1 MEKKAKIG
9 WLYVIAA
16 LFVAVGLFFV
26 VKKNT
31 YLFFALPVVLGVLL
45 LYIFSLDKVL
55 LLTAFTVPLS
65 INLKAL
71 EADLAISLP
80 AEPLLIG
87 VLVLFIAKMLYDG
100 RYDKRMARH
109 PIAIVIYI
117 MFTWMLV
124 TTITSE
130 MPVVSIKFMVSRL
143 WFIVPSF
150 FLCAI
155 LFKNPKNIHW
165 FIWLYIAALCIVCV
179 YTIIHHAQ
187 FGFDGDSAHWVMT
200 PFYNDHTAYGAAL
213 AIYLILALAYVFLPG
228 IKTSTRLIIIGV
240 IALLSVA
247 LMLSNCRAAW
257 LSVIASLA
265 MLICV
270 LLRIKFRWIATVVV
284 VLVGLFFAFQ
294 NQIIDALE
302 KNNQDASG
310 DLVENI
316 QSITNISTDASNLER
331 INRWQSA
338 FRLFNDRP
346 VFGWGPGTYQFVYAP
361 YQMSKEKTIISTNAG
376 DGGNAHSEYIG
387 PLAEQ
392 GFMGTILVLALV
404 ITVVYT
410 GLKAYHKAKNKKAKV
425 LALGTTLAFFGY
437 FVHGFL
443 NNFLD
448 TDKLAV
454 PVWSCAALIAV
465 IDLYYSNQE
474 SFGEITENQPTR
486 PQISDSSKE

>member
-1 MEKKAKIG
+1 VEKRAKIA
-9 WLYVIAA
+9 WLYLIAA

-55 LLTAFTVPLS
+55 LLTAFCVPLS
-65 INLKAL
+65 VNLKAL
-71 EADLAISLP
+71 DAGLAISLP
-80 AEPLLIG
+80 AEPLLMGIM
-87 VLVLFIAKMLYDG
+87 VLFFAKMLYDG
-100 RYDKRMARH
+100 HYDRRISRH
-109 PIAIVIYI
+109 PIALVIYG
-117 MFTWMLV
+117 MFAWMIV

-130 MPVVSIKFMVSRL
+130 MPVVSIKFFLSRL
-143 WFIVPSF
+143 WFVIPSF

-155 LFKNPKNIHW
+155 LFKKPKNIDK

-187 FGFDGDSAHWVMT
+187 YGFDGDSAHWVMT

-213 AIYLILALAYVFLPG
+213 AIYLILATTYVFIPD
-228 IKTSTRLIIIGV
+228 IKKSRRLLIIGV
-240 IALLSVA
+240 VFLLSLA
-247 LMLSNCRAAW
+247 LVLSNCRAAW
-257 LSVIASLA
+257 LSMIAALGV
-265 MLICV
+265 LVCI
-270 LLRIKFRWIATVVV
+270 LLRIKFRWIATIMVI
-284 VLVGLFFAFQ
+284 LVGLFLAFQ
-294 NQIIDALE
+294 NQIIDTLE

-338 FRLFNDRP
+338 FRLFNERP

-376 DGGNAHSEYIG
+376 DGGNAHSEYFG

-392 GFMGTILVLALV
+392 GLIGSLLVLILVIV
-404 ITVVYT
+404 TVYCGIMT
-410 GLKAYHKAKNKKAKV
+410 YSRCKNKHAKTLV
-425 LALGTTLAFFGY
+425 LGATLAFFSY
-437 FVHGFL
+437 FIHGFL

-454 PVWSCAALIAV
+454 PVWSLAALIAA
-465 IDLYYSNQE
+465 IDVYYADKE
-474 SFGEITENQPTR
+474 EFTE
-486 PQISDSSKE
+486 

>member
-1 MEKKAKIG
+1 M
-9 WLYVIAA
+9 
-16 LFVAVGLFFV
+16 AVGLFLV

-71 EADLAISLP
+71 EAGLAISLP

-87 VLVLFIAKMLYDG
+87 IMVLFFAKMLYDG
-100 RYDKRMARH
+100 KYDKRISHH
-109 PIAIVIYI
+109 PIAIVIYC
-117 MFTWMLV
+117 MFAWMLV

-130 MPVVSIKFMVSRL
+130 MPVVSLKFILSRL
-143 WFIVPSF
+143 WFVIPAF

-155 LFKNPKNIHW
+155 LFKKPKNIHW

-213 AIYLILALAYVFLPG
+213 AIYLILALTYVFLPG
-228 IKTSTRLIIIGV
+228 IKTSRRLIIIGV
-240 IALLSVA
+240 VALLSVA
-247 LMLSNCRAAW
+247 LLFSNCRAAW
-257 LSVIASLA
+257 LSVIAALA
-265 MLICV
+265 VLICV
-270 LLRIKFRWIATVVV
+270 LLKIKFRWIATVVV
-284 VLVGLFFAFQ
+284 VLVGLFLAFQ

-338 FRLFNDRP
+338 FRLFNERP

-376 DGGNAHSEYIG
+376 DGGNAHSEYFG

-392 GFMGTILVLALV
+392 GIVGSILVLILV
-404 ITVVYT
+404 IVTVYH
-410 GLKAYHKAKNKKAKV
+410 GMKAYKRCKNRQAKTLV
-425 LALGTTLAFFGY
+425 LGATLAFISY
-437 FVHGFL
+437 FVHGLL
-443 NNFLD
+443 NNFMD

-454 PVWSCAALIAV
+454 PVWSLAALIAA
-465 IDLYYSNQE
+465 IDVYYA
-474 SFGEITENQPTR
+474 
-486 PQISDSSKE
+486 DKETIDEVKE

>member
-1 MEKKAKIG
+1 MEKKAKIA

-16 LFVAVGLFFV
+16 LFVAVGLFLV

-55 LLTAFTVPLS
+55 LLTAFTIPLS
-65 INLKAL
+65 VNL
-71 EADLAISLP
+71 EALDAGLAISLP
-80 AEPLLIG
+80 AEPLLMGI
-87 VLVLFIAKMLYDG
+87 LVLFVAKMLYDG
-100 RYDKRMARH
+100 KYDRRIARH
-109 PIAIVIYI
+109 PIAIVIYC
-117 MFTWMLV
+117 MFLWMLI

-130 MPVVSIKFMVSRL
+130 MPVVSIKFMLSRL
-143 WFIVPSF
+143 WFVVPAF
-150 FLCAI
+150 FLCAV
-155 LFKNPKNIHW
+155 LFKNPKNIHK
-165 FIWLYIAALCIVCV
+165 FIWLYIASLCIVCV

-187 FGFDGDSAHWVMT
+187 YGFDGDSAHWVMT

-213 AIYLILALAYVFLPG
+213 AIYLILALTYVFLPG
-228 IKTSTRLIIIGV
+228 VKKSRRLIIIGV
-240 IALLSVA
+240 VMLLGLALT
-247 LMLSNCRAAW
+247 LSNCRAAW
-257 LSVIASLA
+257 LSVIAALGV
-265 MLICV
+265 LVCV
-270 LLRIKFRWIATVVV
+270 LLKIKFRWIATVVV

-310 DLVENI
+310 DLIENV

-338 FRLFNDRP
+338 FRLFNERP

-376 DGGNAHSEYIG
+376 DGGNAHSEYFG

-392 GFMGTILVLALV
+392 GIVGSLLVLALV
-404 ITVVYT
+404 VVTVYC
-410 GLKAYHKAKNKKAKV
+410 GMRAYRRCKNKPAKV
-425 LALGTTLAFFGY
+425 LVLGATLAFISY

-443 NNFLD
+443 NNFMD
-448 TDKLAV
+448 TDKLAI
-454 PVWSCAALIAV
+454 PV
-465 IDLYYSNQE
+465 
-474 SFGEITENQPTR
+474 
-486 PQISDSSKE
+486 

>member
-1 MEKKAKIG
+1 MEKRAKIA
-9 WLYVIAA
+9 WLYIIAA
-16 LFVAVGLFFV
+16 LFIAVGLFLV

-55 LLTAFTVPLS
+55 LFTAFTVPLS
-65 INLKAL
+65 VNLKAL
-71 EADLAISLP
+71 DAGLAISLP
-80 AEPLLIG
+80 AEPLLMGI
-87 VLVLFIAKMLYDG
+87 LVLFLAKMLYDG
-100 RYDKRMARH
+100 KFDKRISHH
-109 PIAIVIYI
+109 PIALVIYC
-117 MFTWMLV
+117 MFAWMLV

-130 MPVVSIKFMVSRL
+130 MPVVSIKFLVSRL
-143 WFIVPSF
+143 WFVVPAF
-150 FLCAI
+150 FLCTV
-155 LFKNPKNIHW
+155 LFKKPKNIDL
-165 FIWLYIAALCIVCV
+165 FIWLYIASLCIVCV

-213 AIYLILALAYVFLPG
+213 AIYLILALTYVFIPG
-228 IKTSTRLIIIGV
+228 INKGKRFLIIGV
-240 IALLSVA
+240 VALLSLA
-247 LMLSNCRAAW
+247 LTLSNCRAAW
-257 LSVIASLA
+257 VSMIASLGV
-265 MLICV
+265 LVCV
-270 LLRIKFRWIATVVV
+270 LLKIKFRWVAAAVVI
-284 VLVGLFFAFQ
+284 LVGLFLAFQ

-338 FRLFNDRP
+338 FRLFNERP

-361 YQMSKEKTIISTNAG
+361 FQMSKEKTIISTNAG
-376 DGGNAHSEYIG
+376 DGGNAHSEYFG

-392 GFMGTILVLALV
+392 GLVGSLLVLTLV
-404 ITVVYT
+404 VVTVT
-410 GLKAYHKAKNKKAKV
+410 CGLKTYSRCKNKKAKV
-425 LALGTTLAFFGY
+425 LVLGATLAFFGY
-437 FVHGFL
+437 FIHGFL

-454 PVWSCAALIAV
+454 PVWSLAALIAA
-465 IDLYYSNQE
+465 IDVYYADRE
-474 SFGEITENQPTR
+474 EFEEV
-486 PQISDSSKE
+486 K

>member
-1 MEKKAKIG
+1 MEKKANIA
-9 WLYVIAA
+9 WLYLIAA

-31 YLFFALPVVLGVLL
+31 YLFFALPVVLGVML

-55 LLTAFTVPLS
+55 LLTSFCVPLS
-65 INLKAL
+65 VNLKAL
-71 EADLAISLP
+71 EAGLAISLP
-80 AEPLLIG
+80 AEPLLMGI
-87 VLVLFIAKMLYDG
+87 LVLFIAKMLYDG
-100 RYDKRMARH
+100 KFDKRISHH
-109 PIAIVIYI
+109 PIAIVIYC
-117 MFTWMLV
+117 MFAWMLV

-130 MPVVSIKFMVSRL
+130 MPVVSIKFMLSRL
-143 WFIVPSF
+143 WFVVPSF

-155 LFKNPKNIHW
+155 LFKEPKNIHR
-165 FIWLYIAALCIVCV
+165 FIWLYISALCIVCI

-213 AIYLILALAYVFLPG
+213 AIYLILALTYVFLPG
-228 IKTSTRLIIIGV
+228 IKKSRRLLISGV
-240 IALLSVA
+240 VVLLSVA

-257 LSVIASLA
+257 LSIVAA
-265 MLICV
+265 MAVLICV
-270 LLRIKFRWIATVVV
+270 LLRIKFRWIATAF
-284 VLVGLFFAFQ
+284 VLLIGLFFAFQ

-338 FRLFNDRP
+338 FRLFKERP

-376 DGGNAHSEYIG
+376 DGGNAHSEYFG

-392 GFMGTILVLALV
+392 GIIGSLLVLVLV
-404 ITVVYT
+404 IVTVYYGIKT
-410 GLKAYHKAKNKKAKV
+410 YKRCENKTAKV
-425 LALGTTLAFFGY
+425 LVLGATLAFISY
-437 FVHGFL
+437 FVHGLL

-454 PVWSCAALIAV
+454 PVWSLAALIAA
-465 IDLYYSNQE
+465 IDVYYAGDKAFE
-474 SFGEITENQPTR
+474 SIVE
-486 PQISDSSKE
+486 K

>member
-1 MEKKAKIG
+1 M
-9 WLYVIAA
+9 
-16 LFVAVGLFFV
+16 AVGLFLV

-71 EADLAISLP
+71 EAGLAISLP

-87 VLVLFIAKMLYDG
+87 IMVLFFAKMLYDG
-100 RYDKRMARH
+100 KYDKRISHH
-109 PIAIVIYI
+109 PIAIVIYC
-117 MFTWMLV
+117 MFAWMLV

-130 MPVVSIKFMVSRL
+130 MPVVSLKFILSRL
-143 WFIVPSF
+143 WFVIPAF

-155 LFKNPKNIHW
+155 LFKKPKNIHW

-213 AIYLILALAYVFLPG
+213 AIYLILALTYVFLPG
-228 IKTSTRLIIIGV
+228 IKTSRRLIIIGV
-240 IALLSVA
+240 VALLSVA
-247 LMLSNCRAAW
+247 LVFSNCRAAW
-257 LSVIASLA
+257 LSVIAALA
-265 MLICV
+265 VLICV
-270 LLRIKFRWIATVVV
+270 LLKIKFRWIATVMV
-284 VLVGLFFAFQ
+284 VLVGLFLAFQ

-338 FRLFNDRP
+338 FRLFNERP

-376 DGGNAHSEYIG
+376 DGGNAHSEYFG

-392 GFMGTILVLALV
+392 GIVGSILVLILV
-404 ITVVYT
+404 IVTVYH
-410 GLKAYHKAKNKKAKV
+410 GMKAYKRCKNRQAKTLV
-425 LALGTTLAFFGY
+425 LGATLAFISY
-437 FVHGFL
+437 FVHGLL
-443 NNFLD
+443 NNFMD

-454 PVWSCAALIAV
+454 PVWSLAALIAA
-465 IDLYYSNQE
+465 IDVYYA
-474 SFGEITENQPTR
+474 
-486 PQISDSSKE
+486 DKETFDEVKE

>member
-1 MEKKAKIG
+1 MEKRAKIA
-9 WLYVIAA
+9 WLYLIAA
-16 LFVAVGLFFV
+16 LFVAVGLFLV

-55 LLTAFTVPLS
+55 LLTSFCVPLS
-65 INLKAL
+65 VNLKAI
-71 EADLAISLP
+71 ESGLAISLP
-80 AEPLLIG
+80 AEPLLMGI
-87 VLVLFIAKMLYDG
+87 LVLFLAKMLYDG
-100 RYDKRMARH
+100 KYDKRISHH
-109 PIAIVIYI
+109 PIAIVIYCI
-117 MFTWMLV
+117 FVWMLV

-130 MPVVSIKFMVSRL
+130 MPVVSLKFMLSRL

-165 FIWLYIAALCIVCV
+165 FIWLYIAALCIVCI
-179 YTIIHHAQ
+179 YTILHHAQ

-213 AIYLILALAYVFLPG
+213 AIYLILALTYVFLPG
-228 IKTSTRLIIIGV
+228 VKSGHRFIIIGV
-240 IALLSVA
+240 VALLSLA
-247 LMLSNCRAAW
+247 LILSSCRAAW
-257 LSVIASLA
+257 VSVIAALGV
-265 MLICV
+265 LICV
-270 LLRIKFRWIATVVV
+270 LLRIKFRWIATVIVI
-284 VLVGLFFAFQ
+284 LVGLFFAFQ

-310 DLVENI
+310 DLVENV

-338 FRLFNDRP
+338 FRLFNERP

-376 DGGNAHSEYIG
+376 DGGNAHSEYFG

-392 GFMGTILVLALV
+392 GIVGSLLVVALVVVTVYCGIRAYKRCKNKTAKALVLGA
-404 ITVVYT
+404 
-410 GLKAYHKAKNKKAKV
+410 
-425 LALGTTLAFFGY
+425 TLAFISY

-454 PVWSCAALIAV
+454 PVWSLAALIAAV
-465 IDLYYSNQE
+465 DVYYADK
-474 SFGEITENQPTR
+474 ENFEEV
-486 PQISDSSKE
+486 KE

>member
-1 MEKKAKIG
+1 MEKRAKIA

-16 LFVAVGLFFV
+16 IFVAVGLFFV

-31 YLFFALPVVLGVLL
+31 YLFFGLPVVLGVLL

-65 INLKAL
+65 VNLKAL
-71 EADLAISLP
+71 ESGLAISLP
-80 AEPLLIG
+80 AEPLLMGI
-87 VLVLFIAKMLYDG
+87 LVLFIAKLLYDG
-100 RYDKRMARH
+100 QYDRRISRH
-109 PIAIVIYI
+109 PIAIVIYC
-117 MFTWMLV
+117 MFAWMAV

-130 MPVVSIKFMVSRL
+130 MPVVSLKFMLSRL
-143 WFIVPSF
+143 WFVVPSF

-155 LFKNPKNIHW
+155 LFKDPKNIHR
-165 FIWLYIAALCIVCV
+165 FIWLYIASLCIVCI

-213 AIYLILALAYVFLPG
+213 AIYLILALTYVFLPG
-228 IKTSTRLIIIGV
+228 ILRRNRFIVIGV
-240 IALLSVA
+240 VILLSVA

-257 LSVIASLA
+257 VSMIAAIGVLA
-265 MLICV
+265 CV
-270 LLRIKFRWIATVVV
+270 LLKIKFRWIAAAFILV
-284 VLVGLFFAFQ
+284 VGLFLAFQ

-338 FRLFNDRP
+338 FRLFNERP

-361 YQMSKEKTIISTNAG
+361 FQMSKEKTIISTNAG
-376 DGGNAHSEYIG
+376 DGGNAHSEYFG

-392 GFMGTILVLALV
+392 GIVGSLLVVVLVVVTI
-404 ITVVYT
+404 YC
-410 GLKAYHKAKNKKAKV
+410 GLTTYKRCKNKKAKV
-425 LALGTTLAFFGY
+425 LVLGATLAFISY
-437 FVHGFL
+437 FVHGTL

-454 PVWSCAALIAV
+454 PVWSLAALIAA
-465 IDLYYSNQE
+465 IDVYYADNVKFE
-474 SFGEITENQPTR
+474 T
-486 PQISDSSKE
+486 DSLQ

>member
-1 MEKKAKIG
+1 MEKKAKIA
-9 WLYVIAA
+9 WLYLIAA
-16 LFVAVGLFFV
+16 LFVAVGLFLV

-55 LLTAFTVPLS
+55 LLTAFTIPLS
-65 INLKAL
+65 FNLKAL
-71 EADLAISLP
+71 ESGLAISLP
-80 AEPLLIG
+80 AEPLLMGI
-87 VLVLFIAKMLYDG
+87 LVLFIAKMLYDG
-100 RYDKRMARH
+100 HYDRRISHH
-109 PIAIVIYI
+109 PIAVVIYC
-117 MFTWMLV
+117 MFAWMLV

-130 MPVVSIKFMVSRL
+130 MPVVSIKFMLSRL
-143 WFIVPSF
+143 WFVVPAF

-155 LFKNPKNIHW
+155 LFKEPKNIHR

-213 AIYLILALAYVFLPG
+213 AIYLILALTYVFMPDVKKSRKL
-228 IKTSTRLIIIGV
+228 LIIGV
-240 IALLSVA
+240 VLLLGVA
-247 LMLSNCRAAW
+247 LTLSNCRAAW
-257 LSVIASLA
+257 LSIIAALA
-265 MLICV
+265 VLICV
-270 LLRIKFRWIATVVV
+270 LLHIKFRWIAATVVI
-284 VLVGLFFAFQ
+284 LVGLFFAFQ

-310 DLVENI
+310 DLVENV

-338 FRLFNDRP
+338 FRLFNERP

-376 DGGNAHSEYIG
+376 DGGNAHSEYFG

-392 GFMGTILVLALV
+392 GLVGSLMVLALV
-404 ITVVYT
+404 VVTVYC
-410 GLKAYHKAKNKKAKV
+410 GLKTYRHCKNKPAKILV
-425 LALGTTLAFFGY
+425 LGATLAFISY
-437 FVHGFL
+437 FVHGLL

-448 TDKLAV
+448 TDKLAI
-454 PVWSCAALIAV
+454 PVWSLAALIAA
-465 IDLYYSNQE
+465 IDVFYA
-474 SFGEITENQPTR
+474 
-486 PQISDSSKE
+486 DKEEFVEE

>member
-1 MEKKAKIG
+1 MEKRAKIA

-16 LFVAVGLFFV
+16 IFVAVGLFFV

-31 YLFFALPVVLGVLL
+31 YLFFGLPVVLGVLL

-65 INLKAL
+65 VNLKAL
-71 EADLAISLP
+71 ESGLAISLP
-80 AEPLLIG
+80 AEPLLMGI
-87 VLVLFIAKMLYDG
+87 LVLFIAKLLYDG
-100 RYDKRMARH
+100 QYDRRISRH
-109 PIAIVIYI
+109 PIAIVIYC
-117 MFTWMLV
+117 MFAWMAV

-130 MPVVSIKFMVSRL
+130 MPVVSLKFMLSRL
-143 WFIVPSF
+143 WFVVPSF

-155 LFKNPKNIHW
+155 LFKDPKNIHR
-165 FIWLYIAALCIVCV
+165 FIWLYIASLCIVCI

-213 AIYLILALAYVFLPG
+213 AIYLILALTYVFLPG
-228 IKTSTRLIIIGV
+228 ILRRNRFIVIGV
-240 IALLSVA
+240 VILLSVA

-257 LSVIASLA
+257 VSMIAAIGVLA
-265 MLICV
+265 CV
-270 LLRIKFRWIATVVV
+270 LLKIKFRWIAAAFILV
-284 VLVGLFFAFQ
+284 VGLFLAFQ

-338 FRLFNDRP
+338 FRLFRERP

-376 DGGNAHSEYIG
+376 DGGNAHSEYFG

-392 GFMGTILVLALV
+392 GFVGSLLVVVLV
-404 ITVVYT
+404 VVTVYC
-410 GLKAYHKAKNKKAKV
+410 GLTTYKRCKNKKAKV
-425 LALGTTLAFFGY
+425 LVLGATLAFISY

-448 TDKLAV
+448 TDKLAI
-454 PVWSCAALIAV
+454 PVWSLAALIAT
-465 IDLYYSNQE
+465 IDVYYADKVE
-474 SFGEITENQPTR
+474 
-486 PQISDSSKE
+486 

>member
-1 MEKKAKIG
+1 M
-9 WLYVIAA
+9 
-16 LFVAVGLFFV
+16 AVGLFLV

-71 EADLAISLP
+71 EAGLAISLP

-87 VLVLFIAKMLYDG
+87 IMVLFFAKMLYDG
-100 RYDKRMARH
+100 KYDKRISHH
-109 PIAIVIYI
+109 PIAIVIYC
-117 MFTWMLV
+117 MFAWMLV

-130 MPVVSIKFMVSRL
+130 MPVVSLKFILSRL
-143 WFIVPSF
+143 WFVIPAF

-155 LFKNPKNIHW
+155 LFKKPKNIHW

-213 AIYLILALAYVFLPG
+213 AIYLILALTYVFLPG
-228 IKTSTRLIIIGV
+228 IKTSRRLIIIGV
-240 IALLSVA
+240 VALLSVA
-247 LMLSNCRAAW
+247 LVFSNCRAAW
-257 LSVIASLA
+257 LSVIAALA
-265 MLICV
+265 VLICV
-270 LLRIKFRWIATVVV
+270 LLKIKFRWIATVVV
-284 VLVGLFFAFQ
+284 VLVGLFLAFQ
-294 NQIIDALE
+294 NQIIDTLE

-338 FRLFNDRP
+338 FRLFNERP

-376 DGGNAHSEYIG
+376 DGGNAHSEYFG

-392 GFMGTILVLALV
+392 GIVGSILVLILV
-404 ITVVYT
+404 IVTV
-410 GLKAYHKAKNKKAKV
+410 YHGMKTYKRCKNRQAKTLV
-425 LALGTTLAFFGY
+425 LGATLAFISY
-437 FVHGFL
+437 FVHGLL
-443 NNFLD
+443 NNFMD

-454 PVWSCAALIAV
+454 PVWSLAALIAA
-465 IDLYYSNQE
+465 IDVYYA
-474 SFGEITENQPTR
+474 
-486 PQISDSSKE
+486 DKETFDEVKE

>member
-1 MEKKAKIG
+1 MEKRAKIA
-9 WLYVIAA
+9 WLYLIAA
-16 LFVAVGLFFV
+16 LFVAVGLFLV

-31 YLFFALPVVLGVLL
+31 FLFFALPVVLGVLL

-55 LLTAFTVPLS
+55 LLTAFTIPLS
-65 INLKAL
+65 VNLKAL
-71 EADLAISLP
+71 DAGLAISLP
-80 AEPLLIG
+80 AEPLLMGIM
-87 VLVLFIAKMLYDG
+87 VLFFAKMLYDG
-100 RYDKRMARH
+100 KYDRRISHH
-109 PIAIVIYI
+109 PIAIVIYCI
-117 MFTWMLV
+117 FAWMLV

-130 MPVVSIKFMVSRL
+130 MPLVSIKFMLSRL
-143 WFIVPSF
+143 WFVVPAF

-155 LFKNPKNIHW
+155 FFKEPKNIHR

-213 AIYLILALAYVFLPG
+213 AIYLILALTYVFLPDV
-228 IKTSTRLIIIGV
+228 KKSRKLVIIGV
-240 IALLSVA
+240 VVLLSVA

-257 LSVIASLA
+257 LSMIAALA
-265 MLICV
+265 VLICV
-270 LLRIKFRWIATVVV
+270 LLKIKFRWIATVVI
-284 VLVGLFFAFQ
+284 VLIGLFFAFQ

-338 FRLFNDRP
+338 FRLFSERP

-376 DGGNAHSEYIG
+376 DGGNAHSEYFG

-392 GFMGTILVLALV
+392 GIVGSLLVLTLV
-404 ITVVYT
+404 IVTVYC
-410 GLKAYHKAKNKKAKV
+410 GLKTYSRSKNKKAKV
-425 LALGTTLAFFGY
+425 LVLGTTLAFISY

-448 TDKLAV
+448 TDKLAI
-454 PVWSCAALIAV
+454 PVWSLAALIAA
-465 IDLYYSNQE
+465 IDAYYA
-474 SFGEITENQPTR
+474 
-486 PQISDSSKE
+486 DKEDFEQAK

>member
-9 WLYVIAA
+9 WLYLIAT
-16 LFVAVGLFFV
+16 LFVAIGLFFV
-26 VKKNT
+26 VKKNS
-31 YLFFALPVVLGVLL
+31 YLFFALPVVLGILL

-55 LLTAFTVPLS
+55 LLTAFAVPLS
-65 INLKAL
+65 VNLKAF

-80 AEPLLIG
+80 AEPLLMGIM
-87 VLVLFIAKMLYDG
+87 LLFLAKILYDG
-100 RYDKRMARH
+100 HFDRRISQH
-109 PIAIVIYI
+109 PIAIVIYC
-117 MFTWMLV
+117 MFAWMVV

-130 MPVVSIKFMVSRL
+130 IPVVSIKFILSRF
-143 WFIVPSF
+143 WFVIPAF
-150 FLCAI
+150 FMCSI
-155 LFKNPKNIHW
+155 LFKTPKNIDR
-165 FIWLYIAALCIVCV
+165 FIWLYIAGLCIVCV

-213 AIYLILALAYVFLPG
+213 AIYLILALTYVFLPRV
-228 IKTSTRLIIIGV
+228 KKNRKLLIIGV
-240 IALLSVA
+240 VALLSVA

-257 LSVIASLA
+257 VSIIAALA
-265 MLICV
+265 VLMCV
-270 LLRIKFRWIATVVV
+270 LLRIKFRWVAATLL

-338 FRLFNDRP
+338 FRLFNERP

-376 DGGNAHSEYIG
+376 DGGNAHSEYFG

-392 GFMGTILVLALV
+392 GLVGSLLVVALV
-404 ITVVYT
+404 IVTVYC
-410 GLKAYHKAKNKKAKV
+410 GLTTYKRSKNKKAKV
-425 LALGTTLAFFGY
+425 LVLGATLAFISY

-443 NNFLD
+443 NNFMD

-454 PVWSCAALIAV
+454 PVWSLAALITA
-465 IDLYYSNQE
+465 IDVFYADKE
-474 SFGEITENQPTR
+474 AFDTEA
-486 PQISDSSKE
+486 

>member
-1 MEKKAKIG
+1 MEKRAKIA
-9 WLYVIAA
+9 WLYVVAA
-16 LFVAVGLFFV
+16 LFLAVGLFLV

-71 EADLAISLP
+71 EAGLAISLP

-87 VLVLFIAKMLYDG
+87 IMVLFLAKMLYDG
-100 RYDKRMARH
+100 KYDKRISHH
-109 PIAIVIYI
+109 PIAIVIYC
-117 MFTWMLV
+117 MFAWMAV

-130 MPVVSIKFMVSRL
+130 MPVVSLKFILSRL
-143 WFIVPSF
+143 WFVVPAF

-155 LFKNPKNIHW
+155 LFKKPKNIHW

-213 AIYLILALAYVFLPG
+213 AIYLILALTYVFLPG
-228 IKTSTRLIIIGV
+228 IKTSRRLIIIGV
-240 IALLSVA
+240 VALLSVA
-247 LMLSNCRAAW
+247 LVFSNCRAAW
-257 LSVIASLA
+257 LSVIAALA
-265 MLICV
+265 VLICV
-270 LLRIKFRWIATVVV
+270 LLKIKFRWIATVVV
-284 VLVGLFFAFQ
+284 VLVGLFLAFQ

-310 DLVENI
+310 DLVENV

-338 FRLFNDRP
+338 FRLFNERP

-376 DGGNAHSEYIG
+376 DGGNAHSEYFG

-392 GFMGTILVLALV
+392 GIVGSILVLILV
-404 ITVVYT
+404 IVTVYH
-410 GLKAYHKAKNKKAKV
+410 GMKAYKRCKNRQAKTLV
-425 LALGTTLAFFGY
+425 LGATLAFISY
-437 FVHGFL
+437 FVHGLL
-443 NNFLD
+443 NNFMD

-454 PVWSCAALIAV
+454 PVWSLAALIAA
-465 IDLYYSNQE
+465 IDVYYA
-474 SFGEITENQPTR
+474 
-486 PQISDSSKE
+486 DKETFDEVKE

>member
-1 MEKKAKIG
+1 M
-9 WLYVIAA
+9 
-16 LFVAVGLFFV
+16 AVGLFLV

-71 EADLAISLP
+71 EAGLAISLP

-87 VLVLFIAKMLYDG
+87 IMVLFFAKMLYDG
-100 RYDKRMARH
+100 KYDKRISHH
-109 PIAIVIYI
+109 PIAIVIYC
-117 MFTWMLV
+117 MFAWMLV

-130 MPVVSIKFMVSRL
+130 MPVVSLKFILSRL
-143 WFIVPSF
+143 WFVVPAF

-155 LFKNPKNIHW
+155 LFKKPKNIHW

-213 AIYLILALAYVFLPG
+213 AIYLILALTYVFLPG
-228 IKTSTRLIIIGV
+228 IKTSRRLIIIGV
-240 IALLSVA
+240 VALLSVA
-247 LMLSNCRAAW
+247 LVFSNCRAAW
-257 LSVIASLA
+257 LSVIAALA
-265 MLICV
+265 VLICV
-270 LLRIKFRWIATVVV
+270 LLKIKFRWIATVVV
-284 VLVGLFFAFQ
+284 VLVGLFLAFQ

-310 DLVENI
+310 DLVENV

-338 FRLFNDRP
+338 FRLFNERP

-361 YQMSKEKTIISTNAG
+361 YQMSK
-376 DGGNAHSEYIG
+376 
-387 PLAEQ
+387 AEQ
-392 GFMGTILVLALV
+392 GIVGSILVLILV
-404 ITVVYT
+404 IVTVYH
-410 GLKAYHKAKNKKAKV
+410 GMKAYKRCKNRQAKTLV
-425 LALGTTLAFFGY
+425 LGATLAFISY
-437 FVHGFL
+437 FVHGLL
-443 NNFLD
+443 NNFMD

-454 PVWSCAALIAV
+454 PVWSLAALIAA
-465 IDLYYSNQE
+465 IDVYYA
-474 SFGEITENQPTR
+474 
-486 PQISDSSKE
+486 DKETFDEVKE

>member
-1 MEKKAKIG
+1 MEKRAKIA
-9 WLYVIAA
+9 WLYLIAA
-16 LFVAVGLFFV
+16 LFIAVGLFFV

-55 LLTAFTVPLS
+55 MLTSFCVPLS
-65 INLKAL
+65 VNLKAL
-71 EADLAISLP
+71 EAGLAISLP
-80 AEPLLIG
+80 AEPLLMGI
-87 VLVLFIAKMLYDG
+87 LVLFLAKMLYDG
-100 RYDKRMARH
+100 KYDKRISHH
-109 PIAIVIYI
+109 PIAIVIYC
-117 MFTWMLV
+117 MFAWMIV

-130 MPVVSIKFMVSRL
+130 MPLVSLKFILARL
-143 WFIVPSF
+143 WFVVPAF

-165 FIWLYIAALCIVCV
+165 FIWLYISALCIVCI

-187 FGFDGDSAHWVMT
+187 YGFDGDSAHWVMS

-213 AIYLILALAYVFLPG
+213 AIYLILALTYAFLPN
-228 IKTSTRLIIIGV
+228 IKPSRKLVIIGV
-240 IALLSVA
+240 VVLLSVA

-257 LSVIASLA
+257 LSMIAA
-265 MLICV
+265 IAVLICI
-270 LLRIKFRWIATVVV
+270 LFKIKFRWIAAVAII
-284 VLVGLFFAFQ
+284 LVGLFLTFQ
-294 NQIIDALE
+294 NQIIDTLE

-338 FRLFNDRP
+338 FRLFNERP

-361 YQMSKEKTIISTNAG
+361 FQMSKEKTIISTNAG
-376 DGGNAHSEYIG
+376 DGGNAHSEYFG

-392 GFMGTILVLALV
+392 GVIGSLLVVVLVVVTIYCGIKTYSRCKNRKAKILVLGA
-404 ITVVYT
+404 
-410 GLKAYHKAKNKKAKV
+410 
-425 LALGTTLAFFGY
+425 TLAFFSY

-448 TDKLAV
+448 TDKLAI
-454 PVWSCAALIAV
+454 PVWSLAALIAA
-465 IDLYYSNQE
+465 IDVYYA
-474 SFGEITENQPTR
+474 
-486 PQISDSSKE
+486 DKEEFVAVTDGQTKEKLP

>member
-9 WLYVIAA
+9 WLYLIAA
-16 LFVAVGLFFV
+16 LFVAIGLFFV
-26 VKKNT
+26 VKKNS

-55 LLTAFTVPLS
+55 LLTAFVVPLS
-65 INLKAL
+65 VNLKTL

-80 AEPLLIG
+80 AEPLLMGIM
-87 VLVLFIAKMLYDG
+87 VLFIAKMLYDG
-100 RYDKRMARH
+100 HYDRRISRH
-109 PIAIVIYI
+109 PIAIVIYC
-117 MFTWMLV
+117 MFAWMV
-124 TTITSE
+124 ITTITSE
-130 MPVVSIKFMVSRL
+130 MPIVSIKFILSRL
-143 WFIVPSF
+143 WFVIPAF

-155 LFKNPKNIHW
+155 LFKDPKNIDR
-165 FIWLYIAALCIVCV
+165 FIWLYIAGLCIVCV

-213 AIYLILALAYVFLPG
+213 AIYLILALTYVFLPG
-228 IKTSTRLIIIGV
+228 IKRNRKLLIIGV
-240 IALLSVA
+240 VALLSVA

-257 LSVIASLA
+257 LSVIAA
-265 MLICV
+265 FAVMICV
-270 LLRIKFRWIATVVV
+270 LLKIKFRWVATVIV

-294 NQIIDALE
+294 NQIIDAME

-310 DLVENI
+310 DFVENV

-338 FRLFNDRP
+338 FRLFKERP

-376 DGGNAHSEYIG
+376 DGGNAHSEYFG

-392 GFMGTILVLALV
+392 GLVGSLLVLALV
-404 ITVVYT
+404 VVTVYC
-410 GLKAYHKAKNKKAKV
+410 GLTSYKRCKNKKSKILV
-425 LALGTTLAFFGY
+425 LGATLAFISY
-437 FVHGFL
+437 FVHGSL

-454 PVWSCAALIAV
+454 PVWSLAALIVA
-465 IDLYYSNQE
+465 IDVYYA
-474 SFGEITENQPTR
+474 
-486 PQISDSSKE
+486 DKETF

>member
-1 MEKKAKIG
+1 VEKRAKIA
-9 WLYVIAA
+9 WLYVVAA
-16 LFVAVGLFFV
+16 LFLAVGLFLV

-71 EADLAISLP
+71 EAGLAISLP

-87 VLVLFIAKMLYDG
+87 IMVLFFAKMLYDG
-100 RYDKRMARH
+100 KYDKRISLH
-109 PIAIVIYI
+109 PIAIVIYC
-117 MFTWMLV
+117 MFAWMLV

-130 MPVVSIKFMVSRL
+130 MPVVSLKFILSRL
-143 WFIVPSF
+143 WFVVPAF

-155 LFKNPKNIHW
+155 LFKKPKNIHW

-213 AIYLILALAYVFLPG
+213 AIYLILALTYVFLPG
-228 IKTSTRLIIIGV
+228 IKTSRRLIIIGV
-240 IALLSVA
+240 VALLSVA
-247 LMLSNCRAAW
+247 LVFSNCRAAW
-257 LSVIASLA
+257 LSVIAALA
-265 MLICV
+265 VLICV
-270 LLRIKFRWIATVVV
+270 LLKIKFRWIATVVV
-284 VLVGLFFAFQ
+284 VLVGLFLAFQ

-310 DLVENI
+310 DLVENV

-338 FRLFNDRP
+338 FRLFNERP

-376 DGGNAHSEYIG
+376 DGGNAHSEYFG

-392 GFMGTILVLALV
+392 GIVGSILVLILV
-404 ITVVYT
+404 IVTVYH
-410 GLKAYHKAKNKKAKV
+410 GMKAYKRCKNRQAKTLV
-425 LALGTTLAFFGY
+425 LGATLAFISY
-437 FVHGFL
+437 FVHGLL
-443 NNFLD
+443 NNFMD

-454 PVWSCAALIAV
+454 PVWSLAALIAA
-465 IDLYYSNQE
+465 IDVYYA
-474 SFGEITENQPTR
+474 
-486 PQISDSSKE
+486 DKETFDEVKE

>member
-1 MEKKAKIG
+1 VEKKAKIA

-55 LLTAFTVPLS
+55 LLTAFCVPLS
-65 INLKAL
+65 INLKTLDAG
-71 EADLAISLP
+71 LAISLP
-80 AEPLLIG
+80 AEPLLMGI
-87 VLVLFIAKMLYDG
+87 LVLFIARMLYDNQ
-100 RYDKRMARH
+100 YDRRISRH
-109 PIAIVIYI
+109 PIAIVIYC
-117 MFTWMLV
+117 MFIWMAI

-130 MPVVSIKFMVSRL
+130 MPVVSLKFMLSRL
-143 WFIVPSF
+143 WFVIPAF
-150 FLCAI
+150 FLCAL
-155 LFKNPKNIHW
+155 LFKDPKNIDR
-165 FIWLYIAALCIVCV
+165 FIWLYMGSLCIVCI

-213 AIYLILALAYVFLPG
+213 AIYLILALTYIFLPG
-228 IKTSTRLIIIGV
+228 IRKRNKIIILGV
-240 IALLSVA
+240 VVLLSIALT
-247 LMLSNCRAAW
+247 LSNCRAAW
-257 LSVIASLA
+257 LSMVAALGV
-265 MLICV
+265 LVCV
-270 LLRIKFRWIATVVV
+270 LLKIKFRWVATAIVI
-284 VLVGLFFAFQ
+284 LVGLFFTFQ

-338 FRLFNDRP
+338 FRLFDERP
-346 VFGWGPGTYQFVYAP
+346 IFGWGPGTYQFVYAP

-376 DGGNAHSEYIG
+376 DGGNAHSEYFG

-392 GFMGTILVLALV
+392 GVMGSLLMVVLVAV
-404 ITVVYT
+404 TVYC
-410 GLKAYHKAKNKKAKV
+410 GLTTYKRCKNKKAKILV
-425 LALGTTLAFFGY
+425 LGATLAFISY

-454 PVWSCAALIAV
+454 PVWSLAALIAA
-465 IDLYYSNQE
+465 IDVYYADKEEFVSVTDGQNQQ
-474 SFGEITENQPTR
+474 S
-486 PQISDSSKE
+486 

>member
-1 MEKKAKIG
+1 MEKRAKIA

-16 LFVAVGLFFV
+16 LFIAVGLFFV

-31 YLFFALPVVLGVLL
+31 YLFFALPVVLGVML

-55 LLTAFTVPLS
+55 LLTSFCVPLS
-65 INLKAL
+65 VNLKAL
-71 EADLAISLP
+71 ETGLAISLP
-80 AEPLLIG
+80 AEPLLMGIM
-87 VLVLFIAKMLYDG
+87 VLFIAKMLYDG
-100 RYDKRMARH
+100 HYDRRISQH
-109 PIAIVIYI
+109 PIAVVIYC
-117 MFTWMLV
+117 MFAWMLV

-130 MPVVSIKFMVSRL
+130 MPIVSLKFMLSRL
-143 WFIVPSF
+143 WFIIPAF

-155 LFKNPKNIHW
+155 LFKDPKNIHW

-213 AIYLILALAYVFLPG
+213 AIYLIMALTYVFIPG
-228 IKTSTRLIIIGV
+228 IKPGRKLVIIGV
-240 IALLSVA
+240 VILLSVA
-247 LMLSNCRAAW
+247 LTLSNCRAAW
-257 LSVIASLA
+257 LSIIASLGV
-265 MLICV
+265 LFCV
-270 LLRIKFRWIATVVV
+270 LLRIKFRWIAAAMII
-284 VLVGLFFAFQ
+284 LVGLFLTFQ
-294 NQIIDALE
+294 NQIIDTLE

-338 FRLFNDRP
+338 FRLFNERP

-376 DGGNAHSEYIG
+376 DGGNAHSEYFG

-392 GFMGTILVLALV
+392 GLVGSLLV
-404 ITVVYT
+404 VMLVVVTVYCGIKT
-410 GLKAYHKAKNKKAKV
+410 YSRCKNKKAKV
-425 LALGTTLAFFGY
+425 LVLGATLAFFSY
-437 FVHGFL
+437 FIHGFL

-454 PVWSCAALIAV
+454 PVWSLAALIAA
-465 IDLYYSNQE
+465 IDVYYA
-474 SFGEITENQPTR
+474 
-486 PQISDSSKE
+486 DKEEMKIIED

>member
-9 WLYVIAA
+9 WLYLIAT
-16 LFVAVGLFFV
+16 LFVAIGLFFV
-26 VKKNT
+26 VKKNS
-31 YLFFALPVVLGVLL
+31 YLFFALPVVLGILL

-55 LLTAFTVPLS
+55 LLTAFAVPLS
-65 INLKAL
+65 VNLKAF

-80 AEPLLIG
+80 AEPLLMGIM
-87 VLVLFIAKMLYDG
+87 LLFLAKILYDG
-100 RYDKRMARH
+100 HFDRRISQH
-109 PIAIVIYI
+109 PIAIVIYC
-117 MFTWMLV
+117 MFAWMVV

-130 MPVVSIKFMVSRL
+130 IPVVSIKFILSRF
-143 WFIVPSF
+143 WFVIPAF
-150 FLCAI
+150 FMCSI
-155 LFKNPKNIHW
+155 LFKTPKNIDR
-165 FIWLYIAALCIVCV
+165 FIWLYIAGLCIVCV

-213 AIYLILALAYVFLPG
+213 VIYLILALTYVFLPG
-228 IKTSTRLIIIGV
+228 VKKNRKLLIIGV
-240 IALLSVA
+240 VALLSVA

-257 LSVIASLA
+257 VSIIAALA
-265 MLICV
+265 VLMCV
-270 LLRIKFRWIATVVV
+270 LLRIKFRWVAATLL

-338 FRLFNDRP
+338 FRLFNERP

-376 DGGNAHSEYIG
+376 DGGNAHSEYFG

-392 GFMGTILVLALV
+392 GLVGSLLVVALV
-404 ITVVYT
+404 IVTVYC
-410 GLKAYHKAKNKKAKV
+410 GLTTYKRSKNKKAKV
-425 LALGTTLAFFGY
+425 LVLGTTLAFISY

-443 NNFLD
+443 NNFMD

-454 PVWSCAALIAV
+454 PVWSLAALITA
-465 IDLYYSNQE
+465 IDVFYADKE
-474 SFGEITENQPTR
+474 AIDTEA
-486 PQISDSSKE
+486 

>member
-16 LFVAVGLFFV
+16 IFIALSMFFV

-55 LLTAFTVPLS
+55 LLTAFCVPLS
-65 INLKAL
+65 VSLKSLDAG
-71 EADLAISLP
+71 LAISLP

-87 VLVLFIAKMLYDG
+87 IMLLFIAKMLYDG
-100 RYDKRMARH
+100 QYDKRISTH
-109 PIAIVIYI
+109 PIAIVIYC
-117 MFTWMLV
+117 MFVWMVV

-130 MPVVSIKFMVSRL
+130 MPVVSIKFILSRL
-143 WFIVPSF
+143 WFVIPSF
-150 FLCAI
+150 FLCAM
-155 LFKNPKNIHW
+155 LFKDPKNIDW
-165 FIWLYIAALCIVCV
+165 FIWLYIASLCIVCV
-179 YTIIHHAQ
+179 YTIIHHSQ

-213 AIYLILALAYVFLPG
+213 AIYLIMALTYVFIPG
-228 IKTSTRLIIIGV
+228 IKTGRKLIIIGV
-240 IALLSVA
+240 VVLLSVA
-247 LMLSNCRAAW
+247 LTLSNCRAAW
-257 LSVIASLA
+257 LSMVASLGV
-265 MLICV
+265 LICV
-270 LLRIKFRWIATVVV
+270 LLRIKFRWIAAAAVI
-284 VLVGLFFAFQ
+284 LVGLFLTFQ
-294 NQIIDALE
+294 NQIIDTLE

-338 FRLFNDRP
+338 FRLFNERP

-376 DGGNAHSEYIG
+376 DGGNAHSEYFG

-392 GFMGTILVLALV
+392 GMVGSLLMVALVVVTVTCGLKTYARCKDKKFKVLVLGA
-404 ITVVYT
+404 
-410 GLKAYHKAKNKKAKV
+410 
-425 LALGTTLAFFGY
+425 TLAFLGY
-437 FVHGFL
+437 FTHGFL

-454 PVWSCAALIAV
+454 PVWSLAALIAA
-465 IDLYYSNQE
+465 IDVYYA
-474 SFGEITENQPTR
+474 
-486 PQISDSSKE
+486 DKEEFEEVE

>member
-1 MEKKAKIG
+1 MEKKAKIA

-16 LFVAVGLFFV
+16 LFVAAGLFFV

-65 INLKAL
+65 FNLKAL
-71 EADLAISLP
+71 EAGLAISLP
-80 AEPLLIG
+80 AEPLLMGI
-87 VLVLFIAKMLYDG
+87 LVLFVARLLYNG
-100 RYDKRMARH
+100 QYDRRISRH
-109 PIAIVIYI
+109 PIAIVIYC
-117 MFTWMLV
+117 MFIWMVV

-130 MPVVSIKFMVSRL
+130 MPVVSIKFILSRL
-143 WFIVPSF
+143 WFVVPAF

-155 LFKNPKNIHW
+155 LFKTPKNIHW
-165 FIWLYIAALCIVCV
+165 FIWLYIGALCIVCV

-213 AIYLILALAYVFLPG
+213 AIYLILALTYVFLPG
-228 IKTSTRLIIIGV
+228 VKPIHRVIIIGV
-240 IALLSVA
+240 VALLSLA
-247 LMLSNCRAAW
+247 LVLSNCRAAW
-257 LSVIASLA
+257 VSVIAALA
-265 MLICV
+265 VLICV
-270 LLRIKFRWIATVVV
+270 LLRIKFRWIAAAIVI
-284 VLVGLFFAFQ
+284 LVGLFFAFQ

-310 DLVENI
+310 DMVENI

-338 FRLFNDRP
+338 FRLFNERP

-376 DGGNAHSEYIG
+376 DGGNAHSEYFG

-392 GFMGTILVLALV
+392 GLVGSLLV
-404 ITVVYT
+404 VVLVVVTVYC
-410 GLKAYHKAKNKKAKV
+410 GLKTYIRCKNKKAKV
-425 LALGTTLAFFGY
+425 LVLGATLAFISY

-448 TDKLAV
+448 TDKLAI
-454 PVWSCAALIAV
+454 PVWSLAAIIAA
-465 IDLYYSNQE
+465 IDVFYADKE
-474 SFGEITENQPTR
+474 SFDEV
-486 PQISDSSKE
+486 K

>member
-1 MEKKAKIG
+1 MEKRAKIG

-16 LFVAVGLFFV
+16 LFVAVGLFLV

-71 EADLAISLP
+71 EAGLAISLP
-80 AEPLLIG
+80 AEPLMMGIMI
-87 VLVLFIAKMLYDG
+87 LFFAKMLYDG
-100 RYDKRMARH
+100 QYDKRISHH
-109 PIAIVIYI
+109 PIAIVIYCI
-117 MFTWMLV
+117 FAWMLV

-130 MPVVSIKFMVSRL
+130 MPVVSLKFLVSRL
-143 WFIVPSF
+143 WFVVPAF
-150 FLCAI
+150 FLCAL
-155 LFKNPKNIHW
+155 LFKKPKNIHL
-165 FIWLYIAALCIVCV
+165 FIWLYIASLCIVCV

-213 AIYLILALAYVFLPG
+213 AIYLILALTYVFIPG
-228 IKTSTRLIIIGV
+228 ISKGKRFLIIGV
-240 IALLSVA
+240 VALLSLA
-247 LMLSNCRAAW
+247 LTLSNCRAAW
-257 LSVIASLA
+257 VSMIASLA
-265 MLICV
+265 VLVCV
-270 LLRIKFRWIATVVV
+270 LLKIKFRWVATAVVI
-284 VLVGLFFAFQ
+284 LVGLFLAFQ

-338 FRLFNDRP
+338 FRLFNERP

-361 YQMSKEKTIISTNAG
+361 FQMSKEKTIISTNAG
-376 DGGNAHSEYIG
+376 DGGNAHSEYFG

-392 GFMGTILVLALV
+392 GLVGSLLVLTLV
-404 ITVVYT
+404 VVTVT
-410 GLKAYHKAKNKKAKV
+410 CGLKTYSRCKNKKAKV
-425 LALGTTLAFFGY
+425 LVLGATLAFFGY
-437 FVHGFL
+437 FIHGFL

-454 PVWSCAALIAV
+454 PVWSLAALIAA
-465 IDLYYSNQE
+465 IDVYYA
-474 SFGEITENQPTR
+474 
-486 PQISDSSKE
+486 DKEEFEEVE

>member
-1 MEKKAKIG
+1 M
-9 WLYVIAA
+9 
-16 LFVAVGLFFV
+16 AVGLFLV

-71 EADLAISLP
+71 EAGLAISLP

-87 VLVLFIAKMLYDG
+87 IMVLFFAKMLYDG
-100 RYDKRMARH
+100 KYDKRISHH
-109 PIAIVIYI
+109 PIAIVIYC
-117 MFTWMLV
+117 MFAWMLV

-130 MPVVSIKFMVSRL
+130 MPVVSLKFILSRL
-143 WFIVPSF
+143 WFVVPAF

-155 LFKNPKNIHW
+155 LFKKPKNIHW

-213 AIYLILALAYVFLPG
+213 AIYLILALTYVFLPG
-228 IKTSTRLIIIGV
+228 IKTSRRLIIIGV
-240 IALLSVA
+240 VALLSVA
-247 LMLSNCRAAW
+247 LVFSNCRAAW
-257 LSVIASLA
+257 LSVIAALA
-265 MLICV
+265 VLICV
-270 LLRIKFRWIATVVV
+270 LLKIKFRWIATVVV
-284 VLVGLFFAFQ
+284 VLVGLFLAFQ

-338 FRLFNDRP
+338 FRLFNERP

-376 DGGNAHSEYIG
+376 DGGNAHSEYFG

-392 GFMGTILVLALV
+392 GIVGSILVLILV
-404 ITVVYT
+404 IVTVYH
-410 GLKAYHKAKNKKAKV
+410 GMKAYKRCKNRQAKTLV
-425 LALGTTLAFFGY
+425 LGATLAFISY
-437 FVHGFL
+437 FVHGLL
-443 NNFLD
+443 NNFMD

-454 PVWSCAALIAV
+454 PVWSLAALIAA
-465 IDLYYSNQE
+465 IDVYYA
-474 SFGEITENQPTR
+474 
-486 PQISDSSKE
+486 DKETFDEVKE

>member
-1 MEKKAKIG
+1 MEKRAKIA
-9 WLYVIAA
+9 WLYIIAA
-16 LFVAVGLFFV
+16 LFVAVGLFLV
-26 VKKNT
+26 IKKDT

-55 LLTAFTVPLS
+55 LFTAFTVPLS
-65 INLKAL
+65 VNLKAL
-71 EADLAISLP
+71 DAGLAISLP
-80 AEPLLIG
+80 AEPLLMGI
-87 VLVLFIAKMLYDG
+87 LVLFLAKMLYDG
-100 RYDKRMARH
+100 KFDKPISHH
-109 PIAIVIYI
+109 PIAIVIYC
-117 MFTWMLV
+117 MFAWMLV

-130 MPVVSIKFMVSRL
+130 MPVVSLKFIASRL
-143 WFIVPSF
+143 WFIVPAF

-155 LFKNPKNIHW
+155 LFKKPKNIDL
-165 FIWLYIAALCIVCV
+165 FIWLYIASLCIVCV

-213 AIYLILALAYVFLPG
+213 AIYLILALTYVFIPG
-228 IKTSTRLIIIGV
+228 ISKGKRLLIIGV
-240 IALLSVA
+240 VALLGLA
-247 LMLSNCRAAW
+247 LTLSNCRAAW

-265 MLICV
+265 VLICV
-270 LLRIKFRWIATVVV
+270 LLRIKFRWIAAAVVI
-284 VLVGLFFAFQ
+284 LVGLFFTFQ

-338 FRLFNDRP
+338 FRLFNERP

-361 YQMSKEKTIISTNAG
+361 FQMSKEKTIISTNAG
-376 DGGNAHSEYIG
+376 DGGNAHSEYFG

-392 GFMGTILVLALV
+392 GLVGSLLMLSLV
-404 ITVVYT
+404 VVTVT
-410 GLKAYHKAKNKKAKV
+410 CGLKTYSRCKNKKAKV
-425 LALGTTLAFFGY
+425 LVLGATLAFFGY
-437 FVHGFL
+437 FIHGFL

-448 TDKLAV
+448 TDKLAI
-454 PVWSCAALIAV
+454 PVWSLAALIAT
-465 IDLYYSNQE
+465 IDVYYA
-474 SFGEITENQPTR
+474 
-486 PQISDSSKE
+486 DKEKFEEEK

>member
-1 MEKKAKIG
+1 MEKKAKIA

-16 LFVAVGLFFV
+16 LFIAVGLFLV

-55 LLTAFTVPLS
+55 LLTAFAVPLS
-65 INLKAL
+65 VNLKAL
-71 EADLAISLP
+71 EAGLAISLP
-80 AEPLLIG
+80 AEPLLMGI
-87 VLVLFIAKMLYDG
+87 LVLFVAKMLYDG
-100 RYDKRMARH
+100 HLDRRVTHH
-109 PIAIVIYI
+109 PIAIVIYC
-117 MFTWMLV
+117 MFAWMAV

-130 MPVVSIKFMVSRL
+130 MPVVSLKFILSRL
-143 WFIVPSF
+143 WFVVPAF
-150 FLCAI
+150 FLCTV
-155 LFKNPKNIHW
+155 LFKSPKNIHW
-165 FIWLYIAALCIVCV
+165 FIWLYISALCIVCV

-213 AIYLILALAYVFLPG
+213 AIYLILALTYVFLPG
-228 IKTSTRLIIIGV
+228 IKKSRRLIIIGV
-240 IALLSVA
+240 VVLLSLA
-247 LMLSNCRAAW
+247 LTLSNCRAAW
-257 LSVIASLA
+257 ISMIAALGV
-265 MLICV
+265 LICV
-270 LLRIKFRWIATVVV
+270 LLHIKFRWVAAAIIL
-284 VLVGLFFAFQ
+284 LVGLFFAFQ

-338 FRLFNDRP
+338 FRLFNERP
-346 VFGWGPGTYQFVYAP
+346 IFGWGPGTYQFVYAP

-376 DGGNAHSEYIG
+376 DGGNAHSEYFG

-392 GFMGTILVLALV
+392 GIVGSLLVVVLV
-404 ITVVYT
+404 VVTVYCC
-410 GLKAYHKAKNKKAKV
+410 LKTYSRCKNKKAKV
-425 LALGTTLAFFGY
+425 LVLGATLAFISY

-448 TDKLAV
+448 TDKLAI
-454 PVWSCAALIAV
+454 PVWSLAALITA
-465 IDLYYSNQE
+465 IDVYYADKE
-474 SFGEITENQPTR
+474 ELEEI
-486 PQISDSSKE
+486 KE

>member
-1 MEKKAKIG
+1 MEKRAKIA
-9 WLYVIAA
+9 WLYLIAA

-55 LLTAFTVPLS
+55 LLTAFCVPLS
-65 INLKAL
+65 VNLKAL
-71 EADLAISLP
+71 DAGLAISLP
-80 AEPLLIG
+80 AEPLLMGIM
-87 VLVLFIAKMLYDG
+87 VLFFAKMLYDG
-100 RYDKRMARH
+100 HYDRRISRH
-109 PIAIVIYI
+109 PIALVIYG
-117 MFTWMLV
+117 MFAWMIV

-130 MPVVSIKFMVSRL
+130 MPVVSIKFFLSRL
-143 WFIVPSF
+143 WFVIPSF

-155 LFKNPKNIHW
+155 LFKKPKNIDK

-187 FGFDGDSAHWVMT
+187 YGFDGDSAHWVMT

-213 AIYLILALAYVFLPG
+213 AIYLILATTYVFIPD
-228 IKTSTRLIIIGV
+228 IKKSRRLLIIGV
-240 IALLSVA
+240 VFLLSLA
-247 LMLSNCRAAW
+247 LVLSNCRAAW
-257 LSVIASLA
+257 LSMIAALGV
-265 MLICV
+265 LVCI
-270 LLRIKFRWIATVVV
+270 LLRIKFRWIATIMVI
-284 VLVGLFFAFQ
+284 LVGLFLAFQ
-294 NQIIDALE
+294 NQIIDTLE

-338 FRLFNDRP
+338 FRLFNERP

-376 DGGNAHSEYIG
+376 DGGNAHSEYFG

-392 GFMGTILVLALV
+392 GLIGSLLVLILVIV
-404 ITVVYT
+404 TVYCGIMT
-410 GLKAYHKAKNKKAKV
+410 YSRCKNKHAKTLV
-425 LALGTTLAFFGY
+425 LGATLAFFSY
-437 FVHGFL
+437 FIHGFL

-454 PVWSCAALIAV
+454 PVWSLAALIAA
-465 IDLYYSNQE
+465 IDVYYADKE
-474 SFGEITENQPTR
+474 EFTE
-486 PQISDSSKE
+486 